1 MGVGRGFDEC
11 ETRIE
16 GIIKS
21 VYCILLL
28 KTVKDENGGPQPSR
42 VIENE
47 KKLKERGKKCVP
59 LSGLEPRTL
68 SLEVLHLTTRL
79 KLQNGI

>member
-1 MGVGRGFDEC
+1 MNVKQELKVLLKEYNG
-11 ETRIE
+11 
-16 GIIKS
+16 
-21 VYCILLL
+21 ILLL
-28 KTVKDENGGPQPSR
+28 KTVKNENGGPQPSR

-47 KKLKERGKKCVP
+47 KKLKERGEKCVP
-59 LSGLEPRTL
+59 LSGLKPRTL